1 MLEGNLA
8 TARARLE
15 EGLGMY
21 RELDDRFWIAACL
34 LYTGY
39 VDCKEGDH
47 AAAHSRFARL
57 DETLPLLQFPWSI
70 PYLLEGFA
78 WVAAAQGH
86 PKRALGMGGRRT
98 RCGEP
103 SAYRSDPPGGSIRG
117 GDWSRPGGRWTRKR
131 VRKPGKR
138 AGR

>member
-86 PKRALGMGGRRT
+86 PKRALGMGGGGGRAAANRRRIVRT
-98 RCGEP
+98 RL
-103 SAYRSDPPGGSIRG
+103 
-117 GDWSRPGGRWTRKR
+117 
-131 VRKPGKR
+131 
-138 AGR
+138 AGRFAAGIGAGLAVAGRGSG